1 MSKNLLLK
9 ILSLFLLINFIVSK
23 SQDYSRHIE
32 LSLLFYECQRSG
44 PLPKT
49 NRIFWRHDSMLDAGA
64 DVGLDLTGGYY
75 DAGDNVKYNFPAAS
89 AMTLLAWSGIE
100 FAKGYKSANQFDIL
114 LDTVKWGTDYFIK
127 CHPDKDTLYVG
138 VGNGQIDHS
147 FWIAPEYIS
156 YDYPSYKIDS
166 SNPGSEVAGETA
178 SALAAASILFKDID
192 SDYSAT
198 LLKHAIEIYDLA
210 DEHRGDYTKAVP
222 SVQGF
227 YSSFSGFLDELAWG
241 AAWLY
246 RATGEEKYLEKYN
259 KIADAEYAVYDP
271 RKFTECREPISWDD
285 KRSGAYILIAQLTKE
300 EKRVKECY
308 E

>member
-1 MSKNLLLK
+1 MPAK
-9 ILSLFLLINFIVSK
+9 ITLEITCIFLLINLFKFK
-23 SQDYSRHIE
+23 SQDYARHIE

-49 NRIFWRHDSMLDAGA
+49 NRIYWRHDSMLDAGK

-100 FAKGYKSANQFDIL
+100 FASGYKSANQFEIL

-127 CHPDKDTLYVG
+127 CHPEKDVLYVG

-147 FWIAPEYIS
+147 FWIAPEYIT
-156 YDYPSYKIDS
+156 YEYPSYKIDS
-166 SNPGSEVAGETA
+166 SKPGSEVAGETA
-178 SALAAASILFKDID
+178 ASLAAASILFKDID
-192 SDYSAT
+192 SEYSSV

-210 DEHRGDYTKAVP
+210 DNYRGDYTAAVP

-227 YSSFSGFLDELAWG
+227 YSSYSGFLDELAWG

-246 RATGEEKYLEKYN
+246 RATGEEK
-259 KIADAEYAVYDP
+259 
-271 RKFTECREPISWDD
+271 
-285 KRSGAYILIAQLTKE
+285 
-300 EKRVKECY
+300 
-308 E
+308 